1 MVAHGRGARLLAFVA
16 AVVAVGGLALARTS
30 SDAGAVPAATS
41 PPGVRAAAASS
52 APGVRGATGTAA
64 GVGIPKP
71 SPATAKARRRRARAD
86 ATTLLG
92 RVRLPAGAE
101 QLSSEPTGDGGT
113 LSRPPSR
120 PAITSTLVDEH
131 TWWRVPGSP
140 ASALDYLGAH
150 PPRGG
155 KLRESAAQGTGR
167 RDIVSGYDGFVW
179 PPVGRLLGSRELFVQ
194 VTKLTGGGTGV
205 RVDAQ
210 VQWII
215 PRPVSERIPRGVHEV
230 DVTRAAPGEAPS
242 LEVKVVSPHK
252 IRALV
257 AMVDALEIVQP
268 GAYACPALPAS
279 GPIVTFT
286 FRPSDGGTVLARAS
300 EPSSAREPT
309 TSCDPMTFSIRGRPQ
324 TPLLGGA
331 AVVGKAGRLLGVHLQ
346 TPPSQRP
353 GTATGTP
360 G

>member
-1 MVAHGRGARLLAFVA
+1 MVAVTA
-16 AVVAVGGLALARTS
+16 AVVAIAVLALARTS
-30 SDAGAVPAATS
+30 RGARAGRAAT
-41 PPGVRAAAASS
+41 
-52 APGVRGATGTAA
+52 TGTAA

-71 SPATAKARRRRARAD
+71 PPAVAAARRRRARAD

-101 QLSSEPTGDGGT
+101 QLSSEPAGDGGM
-113 LSRPPSR
+113 LSRPVSR
-120 PAITSTLVDEH
+120 PAIPTTLVDEH
-131 TWWRVPGSP
+131 TWWRAPGSA
-140 ASALDYLGAH
+140 ASVLAYTRAH
-150 PPRGG
+150 VPRGG
-155 KLRESAAQGTGR
+155 RFRESGSQATERGG
-167 RDIVSGYDGFVW
+167 IVSGYDGFVW
-179 PPVGRLLGSRELFVQ
+179 PPVDRLLGSRELLVQ
-194 VTKLTGGGTGV
+194 ITKLAGGGTGV

-242 LEVKVVSPHK
+242 LEVKVVSQHE

-257 AMVDALEIVQP
+257 AMVDALGIVQP

-279 GPIVTFT
+279 GPVVTFK
-286 FRPSDGGTVLARAS
+286 FLESDEGTVLASAS
-300 EPSSAREPT
+300 EPASAREPT
-309 TSCDPMTFSIRGRPQ
+309 TPCTLMTFNIRGRPQ

-346 TPPSQRP
+346 TPPSQQP

>member
-1 MVAHGRGARLLAFVA
+1 MVAHGRGARLLAA
-16 AVVAVGGLALARTS
+16 AVIAALVAVGALALARTS
-30 SDAGAVPAATS
+30 SGAGAVPAATS
-41 PPGVRAAAASS
+41 ATA
-52 APGVRGATGTAA
+52 VRGATGTAA
-64 GVGIPKP
+64 GAGIPKP
-71 SPATAKARRRRARAD
+71 PPATAEARRRRARAE
-86 ATTLLG
+86 ARMLLG

-101 QLSSEPTGDGGT
+101 QVSSEPAGDGGT
-113 LSRPPSR
+113 LSHPPSR
-120 PAITSTLVDEH
+120 PAIGTTLVDEH
-131 TWWRVPGSP
+131 TWWRVPGSV
-140 ASALDYLGAH
+140 ASALDYLAAH

-155 KLRESAAQGTGR
+155 KLRESASQGSGGNDLR
-167 RDIVSGYDGFVW
+167 SGYDGFEW
-179 PPVGRLLGSRELFVQ
+179 PTVGRLFGYRELLVQ
-194 VTKLTGGGTGV
+194 VTRLTDGGTGV

-215 PRPVSERIPRGVHEV
+215 PRPVSERIPRGVHEI

-242 LEVKVVSPHK
+242 LAIKVVSPHE

-286 FRPSDGGTVLARAS
+286 FRASDGGTVLARAS

-309 TSCDPMTFSIRGRPQ
+309 TSCNPMTFSIRGHQ
-324 TPLLGGA
+324 KTPLLGGA
-331 AVVGKAGRLLGVHLQ
+331 AVAAKAGRLLGVHLQ
-346 TPPSQRP
+346 TPPSQQP

-360 G
+360 A

>member
-1 MVAHGRGARLLAFVA
+1 MAL
-16 AVVAVGGLALARTS
+16 GGLALARTS

-41 PPGVRAAAASS
+41 PPGVRAAAPSS

-242 LEVKVVSPHK
+242 LEVKVVSPHEDPSAGRDGR
-252 IRALV
+252 RARDRAAGRV
-257 AMVDALEIVQP
+257 RMPCDAGQ
-268 GAYACPALPAS
+268 
-279 GPIVTFT
+279 
-286 FRPSDGGTVLARAS
+286 RPDRDVHVPCERWRHRARARQR
-300 EPSSAREPT
+300 AGVGQRA
-309 TSCDPMTFSIRGRPQ
+309 DHLLRPDDVQ
-324 TPLLGGA
+324 HSRPPATPLLGGA